1 MKSERNILSKFKK
14 TARLVRYTWGG
25 LITTIIGF
33 LVIFTSMKFGLSPF
47 VSNAVGYGV
56 GLILSFM
63 ISKNFVF
70 KSDGHLVIES
80 IRYLTAFVI
89 SFLVNLFVLHTSL
102 INFMLPMLASQ
113 ILAALSY
120 TLLMYLFM
128 CVFVF
133 NPAINIKL
141 TEIKKK

>member
-1 MKSERNILSKFKK
+1 MKNESNILSKFKNF
-14 TARLVRYTWGG
+14 AHLVRYAWGG
-25 LITTIIGF
+25 LITTTIGF
-33 LVIFTSMKFGLSPF
+33 LVIFISMKIGLSPF

-70 KSDGHLVIES
+70 KSDGHLVTES
-80 IRYLTAFVI
+80 IRYLTAFII
-89 SFLVNLFVLHTSL
+89 SFLVNLLVLHTSL
-102 INFMLPMLASQ
+102 INFMLPILPSQ

-128 CVFVF
+128 CFFVF
-133 NPAINIKL
+133 NTAISIKL
-141 TEIKKK
+141 SKN